1 MAAGCWFS
9 LPVHSQR
16 ISVGKKG
23 LVKVM
28 RTDSTCAQEFVRDE
42 HQSVAT
48 RKTAKAAGAA
58 EGVNTLASYL
68 KSDVDLNIPVSKVKQ
83 EKTFA
88 VIIANENY
96 QEEVNVEFALND
108 GMAFREYCVKLLGIP
123 ESNLHIRKDATLNNM
138 LAEINWM
145 QNIAKAYGDEWKA
158 NLEWA
163 YLSWQSTD
171 NLMMRFG
178 RLRTPVYMYS
188 ESIDVGFSYP
198 WLRLPDEVY
207 SQVQLSNYEGADI
220 VYNLPLSFATL
231 SFQLAGGIAKNRD
244 YYIYDEEFD
253 IDYDNV
259 FGSSVSLATNDFGT
273 FRVGYVEADIDT
285 DISGSFT
292 DIFGNPGT
300 ASLLALDK
308 DKGKFTSIGYQ
319 YDNGTWLT
327 ANEWTSRVIENDGSN
342 STDSFYL
349 MGGRRF
355 GDFLAHVTYAQL
367 DEDEGR
373 QSSWTLGLNYNI
385 LPTVVLKGEYKRVD
399 TTGGYDGVF
408 VRNAQELYDN
418 TVYDRTNGLAGV
430 PARNYDGDI
439 ISAGVDFV
447 F

>member
-1 MAAGCWFS
+1 MTTARV
-9 LPVHSQR
+9 L
-16 ISVGKKG
+16 G
-23 LVKVM
+23 LAI
-28 RTDSTCAQEFVRDE
+28 C
-42 HQSVAT
+42 
-48 RKTAKAAGAA
+48 
-58 EGVNTLASYL
+58 LAST
-68 KSDVDLNIPVSKVKQ
+68 S
-83 EKTFA
+83 A
-88 VIIANENY
+88 
-96 QEEVNVEFALND
+96 FALEQGEALINGFGTVGVTHLGGEDDGRSYGISGQTND
-108 GMAFREYCVKLLGIP
+108 SWRGDQLSKFGAQLTYGVTDTVGL
-123 ESNLHIRKDATLNNM
+123 TL
-138 LAEINWM
+138 
-145 QNIAKAYGDEWKA
+145 QTTAKAYGDEWKA

-171 NLMMRFG
+171 NLMMRVG

-292 DIFGNPGT
+292 DIFGNPDT

-342 STDSFYL
+342 STASFYL

>member
-1 MAAGCWFS
+1 MTTARV
-9 LPVHSQR
+9 L
-16 ISVGKKG
+16 G
-23 LVKVM
+23 LAI
-28 RTDSTCAQEFVRDE
+28 C
-42 HQSVAT
+42 
-48 RKTAKAAGAA
+48 
-58 EGVNTLASYL
+58 LAST
-68 KSDVDLNIPVSKVKQ
+68 S
-83 EKTFA
+83 A
-88 VIIANENY
+88 
-96 QEEVNVEFALND
+96 FALEQGEALINGFGTVGVTHLGGEDDGRSYGISGQTND
-108 GMAFREYCVKLLGIP
+108 SWRGDQLSKFGAQLTYGVTDTVGL
-123 ESNLHIRKDATLNNM
+123 TL
-138 LAEINWM
+138 
-145 QNIAKAYGDEWKA
+145 QTTAKAYGDEWKA

-171 NLMMRFG
+171 NLMMRVG

-399 TTGGYDGVF
+399 TSGGYDGVF

>member
-1 MAAGCWFS
+1 MTTARV
-9 LPVHSQR
+9 L
-16 ISVGKKG
+16 G
-23 LVKVM
+23 LAI
-28 RTDSTCAQEFVRDE
+28 C
-42 HQSVAT
+42 
-48 RKTAKAAGAA
+48 
-58 EGVNTLASYL
+58 LAST
-68 KSDVDLNIPVSKVKQ
+68 S
-83 EKTFA
+83 A
-88 VIIANENY
+88 
-96 QEEVNVEFALND
+96 FALEQGEALINGFGTVGVTHLGGEDDGRSYGISGQTND
-108 GMAFREYCVKLLGIP
+108 SWRGDQLSKFGAQLTYGVTDTVGL
-123 ESNLHIRKDATLNNM
+123 TL
-138 LAEINWM
+138 
-145 QNIAKAYGDEWKA
+145 QTTAKAYGDEWKA

-171 NLMMRFG
+171 NLMMRVG

-300 ASLLALDK
+300 ASLLALAK

>member
-1 MAAGCWFS
+1 MEHHRMTTARVLGLAICLASTSAFALEQGEALINGFGT
-9 LPVHSQR
+9 
-16 ISVGKKG
+16 VGVTHLGGEDDGRGYG
-23 LVKVM
+23 LSGQTNDSWRGDQLSKFGAQLTYGV
-28 RTDSTCAQEFVRDE
+28 TDTVGLTLQ
-42 HQSVAT
+42 T
-48 RKTAKAAGAA
+48 TAKAY
-58 EGVNTLASYL
+58 S
-68 KSDVDLNIPVSKVKQ
+68 
-83 EKTFA
+83 
-88 VIIANENY
+88 
-96 QEEVNVEFALND
+96 
-108 GMAFREYCVKLLGIP
+108 
-123 ESNLHIRKDATLNNM
+123 
-138 LAEINWM
+138 
-145 QNIAKAYGDEWKA
+145 DEWKA

-188 ESIDVGFSYP
+188 ESIDVGFAYP

-207 SQVQLSNYEGADI
+207 SQVQLSNYEGADL
-220 VYNLPLSFATL
+220 VYNLPLSFATV
-231 SFQLAGGIAKNRD
+231 SFQVAGGVAKNRD
-244 YYIYDEEFD
+244 YYLYDEEFD

-259 FGSSVSLATNDFGT
+259 FGASVSLATNDYGT
-273 FRVGYVEADIDT
+273 FRVGYVESDIET
-285 DISGSFT
+285 EIAGSFT
-292 DIFGNPGT
+292 DVFGNPSSAT
-300 ASLLALDK
+300 LLALDK

-327 ANEWTSRVIENDGSN
+327 ANEWTSRVIENDN
-342 STDSFYL
+342 THSTDSFYL

-373 QSSWTLGLNYNI
+373 QNSWTLGLNYNI

-399 TTGGYDGVF
+399 TNGGYDGVF
-408 VRNAQELYDN
+408 VRNSQELYDN
-418 TVYDRTNGLAGV
+418 TVNDRTNGLLGV

>member
-1 MAAGCWFS
+1 MTTARV
-9 LPVHSQR
+9 L
-16 ISVGKKG
+16 G
-23 LVKVM
+23 LAI
-28 RTDSTCAQEFVRDE
+28 C
-42 HQSVAT
+42 
-48 RKTAKAAGAA
+48 
-58 EGVNTLASYL
+58 LAST
-68 KSDVDLNIPVSKVKQ
+68 S
-83 EKTFA
+83 A
-88 VIIANENY
+88 
-96 QEEVNVEFALND
+96 FALEQGETLINGFGTVGVTHLGGEDDGRSYGISGQTND
-108 GMAFREYCVKLLGIP
+108 SWRGDQLSKFGAQLTYGVTDTVGL
-123 ESNLHIRKDATLNNM
+123 TL
-138 LAEINWM
+138 
-145 QNIAKAYGDEWKA
+145 QTTAKAYGDEWKA

-178 RLRTPVYMYS
+178 RLRTPFYMYS

>member
-1 MAAGCWFS
+1 MTTARV
-9 LPVHSQR
+9 L
-16 ISVGKKG
+16 G
-23 LVKVM
+23 LAI
-28 RTDSTCAQEFVRDE
+28 C
-42 HQSVAT
+42 
-48 RKTAKAAGAA
+48 
-58 EGVNTLASYL
+58 LAST
-68 KSDVDLNIPVSKVKQ
+68 S
-83 EKTFA
+83 A
-88 VIIANENY
+88 
-96 QEEVNVEFALND
+96 FALEQGEALINGFGTVGVTNLGGEDDGRSYGISGQTND
-108 GMAFREYCVKLLGIP
+108 SWRGDQLSKFGAQLTYGVTDTVGL
-123 ESNLHIRKDATLNNM
+123 TL
-138 LAEINWM
+138 
-145 QNIAKAYGDEWKA
+145 QTTAKAYGDEWKA

-171 NLMMRFG
+171 NLMMRVG

-244 YYIYDEEFD
+244 YHIYDEEFD

-300 ASLLALDK
+300 ATLLALDK

>member
-1 MAAGCWFS
+1 MTTARVLGLAICLASTSAFALEQGEALINGFGT
-9 LPVHSQR
+9 
-16 ISVGKKG
+16 VGVTHLGGEDDGRGYG
-23 LVKVM
+23 LSGQT
-28 RTDSTCAQEFVRDE
+28 TDSWRGDQLSKFGAQLTYGVTDTVGLTL
-42 HQSVAT
+42 QT
-48 RKTAKAAGAA
+48 TAKAYA
-58 EGVNTLASYL
+58 
-68 KSDVDLNIPVSKVKQ
+68 
-83 EKTFA
+83 
-88 VIIANENY
+88 
-96 QEEVNVEFALND
+96 
-108 GMAFREYCVKLLGIP
+108 
-123 ESNLHIRKDATLNNM
+123 
-138 LAEINWM
+138 
-145 QNIAKAYGDEWKA
+145 DEWKA

-188 ESIDVGFSYP
+188 ESIDVGFAYP

-207 SQVQLSNYEGADI
+207 SQVQLSNYEGADL

-231 SFQLAGGIAKNRD
+231 SFQVAGGVAKNRD
-244 YYIYDEEFD
+244 YYLYDEEFD

-273 FRVGYVEADIDT
+273 FRVGYVEADIET
-285 DISGSFT
+285 EIAGSFT
-292 DIFGNPGT
+292 DLLGNPGT
-300 ASLLALDK
+300 ATLLALDK
-308 DKGKFTSIGYQ
+308 EKGKFTSIGYQ

-327 ANEWTSRVIENDGSN
+327 ANEWTSRVIENDGSA

-373 QSSWTLGLNYNI
+373 QNSWTLGLNYNV

-399 TTGGYDGVF
+399 TQGGYDGVF
-408 VRNAQELYDN
+408 VRDAQELYDN
-418 TVYDRTNGLAGV
+418 TVSDVTGGALGV

>member
-1 MAAGCWFS
+1 MEHHRMTTARVLGLAICLASTSAFALEQGEALINGFGT
-9 LPVHSQR
+9 
-16 ISVGKKG
+16 VGVTHLGGEDDGRGYG
-23 LVKVM
+23 LSGQTNDSWRGDQLSKFGAQLTYGV
-28 RTDSTCAQEFVRDE
+28 TDTVGLTLQ
-42 HQSVAT
+42 T
-48 RKTAKAAGAA
+48 TAKAY
-58 EGVNTLASYL
+58 S
-68 KSDVDLNIPVSKVKQ
+68 
-83 EKTFA
+83 
-88 VIIANENY
+88 
-96 QEEVNVEFALND
+96 
-108 GMAFREYCVKLLGIP
+108 
-123 ESNLHIRKDATLNNM
+123 
-138 LAEINWM
+138 
-145 QNIAKAYGDEWKA
+145 DEWKA

-171 NLMMRFG
+171 NLMLRFG

-188 ESIDVGFSYP
+188 ESIDVGFAYP

-207 SQVQLSNYEGADI
+207 SQVQLSNYEGADL
-220 VYNLPLSFATL
+220 VYNLPLSFATV
-231 SFQLAGGIAKNRD
+231 SFQVAGGVAKNRD
-244 YYIYDEEFD
+244 YYLYDEEFD

-259 FGSSVSLATNDFGT
+259 FGASVSLATNDYGT
-273 FRVGYVEADIDT
+273 FRVGYVEADIET
-285 DISGSFT
+285 DISGSFI
-292 DIFGNPGT
+292 DFLGRPSS

-327 ANEWTSRVIENDGSN
+327 ANEWTSRVIENDN
-342 STDSFYL
+342 THSTDSFYL

-373 QSSWTLGLNYNI
+373 QNSWTLGLNYNI

-399 TTGGYDGVF
+399 TKGGYDGVF
-408 VRNAQELYDN
+408 VRNSQELYDN
-418 TVYDRTNGLAGV
+418 TVNDRTNGLLGV

>member
-1 MAAGCWFS
+1 MTTARV
-9 LPVHSQR
+9 L
-16 ISVGKKG
+16 G
-23 LVKVM
+23 LAI
-28 RTDSTCAQEFVRDE
+28 C
-42 HQSVAT
+42 
-48 RKTAKAAGAA
+48 
-58 EGVNTLASYL
+58 LAST
-68 KSDVDLNIPVSKVKQ
+68 S
-83 EKTFA
+83 A
-88 VIIANENY
+88 
-96 QEEVNVEFALND
+96 FALEQGEALINGFGTVGVTHLGGEDDGRSYGISGQTND
-108 GMAFREYCVKLLGIP
+108 SWRGDQLSKFGAQLTYGVTDTVGL
-123 ESNLHIRKDATLNNM
+123 TL
-138 LAEINWM
+138 
-145 QNIAKAYGDEWKA
+145 QTTAKAYGDEWKA

-171 NLMMRFG
+171 YLMMRFG

>member
-1 MAAGCWFS
+1 MTTARV
-9 LPVHSQR
+9 L
-16 ISVGKKG
+16 G
-23 LVKVM
+23 LAI
-28 RTDSTCAQEFVRDE
+28 C
-42 HQSVAT
+42 
-48 RKTAKAAGAA
+48 
-58 EGVNTLASYL
+58 LAST
-68 KSDVDLNIPVSKVKQ
+68 S
-83 EKTFA
+83 A
-88 VIIANENY
+88 
-96 QEEVNVEFALND
+96 FALEQGEALINGFGTVGVTNLGGEDDGRSYGISGQTND
-108 GMAFREYCVKLLGIP
+108 SWRGDQLSKFGAQLTYGVTDTVGL
-123 ESNLHIRKDATLNNM
+123 TL
-138 LAEINWM
+138 
-145 QNIAKAYGDEWKA
+145 QTTAKAYGDEWKA

-171 NLMMRFG
+171 NLMMRVG

>member
-1 MAAGCWFS
+1 MTTARV
-9 LPVHSQR
+9 L
-16 ISVGKKG
+16 G
-23 LVKVM
+23 LAI
-28 RTDSTCAQEFVRDE
+28 C
-42 HQSVAT
+42 
-48 RKTAKAAGAA
+48 
-58 EGVNTLASYL
+58 LAST
-68 KSDVDLNIPVSKVKQ
+68 S
-83 EKTFA
+83 A
-88 VIIANENY
+88 
-96 QEEVNVEFALND
+96 FALEQGEALINGFGTVGVTHLGGEDDGRSYGISGQTND
-108 GMAFREYCVKLLGIP
+108 SWRGDQLSKFGAQLTYGVTDTVGL
-123 ESNLHIRKDATLNNM
+123 TL
-138 LAEINWM
+138 
-145 QNIAKAYGDEWKA
+145 QTTAKAYGDEWKA

-259 FGSSVSLATNDFGT
+259 FGSSASLATNDFGT

-292 DIFGNPGT
+292 DIFGNPDT

>member
-1 MAAGCWFS
+1 MTTARV
-9 LPVHSQR
+9 L
-16 ISVGKKG
+16 G
-23 LVKVM
+23 LAI
-28 RTDSTCAQEFVRDE
+28 C
-42 HQSVAT
+42 
-48 RKTAKAAGAA
+48 
-58 EGVNTLASYL
+58 LAST
-68 KSDVDLNIPVSKVKQ
+68 S
-83 EKTFA
+83 A
-88 VIIANENY
+88 
-96 QEEVNVEFALND
+96 FALEQGEALINGFGTVGVTHLGGEDDGRSYGISGQTND
-108 GMAFREYCVKLLGIP
+108 SWRGDQLSKFGAQLTYGVTDTVGL
-123 ESNLHIRKDATLNNM
+123 TL
-138 LAEINWM
+138 
-145 QNIAKAYGDEWKA
+145 QTTAKAYGDEWKA

-430 PARNYDGDI
+430 PARNSDGDI

>member
-1 MAAGCWFS
+1 MTTARV
-9 LPVHSQR
+9 L
-16 ISVGKKG
+16 G
-23 LVKVM
+23 LAI
-28 RTDSTCAQEFVRDE
+28 C
-42 HQSVAT
+42 
-48 RKTAKAAGAA
+48 
-58 EGVNTLASYL
+58 LAST
-68 KSDVDLNIPVSKVKQ
+68 S
-83 EKTFA
+83 A
-88 VIIANENY
+88 
-96 QEEVNVEFALND
+96 FALEQGEALINGFGTVGVTHLGGEDDGRSYGISGQTND
-108 GMAFREYCVKLLGIP
+108 SWRGDQLSKFGAQLTYGVTDTVGL
-123 ESNLHIRKDATLNNM
+123 TL
-138 LAEINWM
+138 
-145 QNIAKAYGDEWKA
+145 QTTAKAYGDEWKA

-300 ASLLALDK
+300 ATLLSLDK

>member
-1 MAAGCWFS
+1 MTTARV
-9 LPVHSQR
+9 L
-16 ISVGKKG
+16 G
-23 LVKVM
+23 LAI
-28 RTDSTCAQEFVRDE
+28 C
-42 HQSVAT
+42 
-48 RKTAKAAGAA
+48 
-58 EGVNTLASYL
+58 LAST
-68 KSDVDLNIPVSKVKQ
+68 S
-83 EKTFA
+83 A
-88 VIIANENY
+88 
-96 QEEVNVEFALND
+96 FALEQGETLINGFGTVGVTHLGGEDDGRSYGISGQTND
-108 GMAFREYCVKLLGIP
+108 SWRGDQLSKFGAQLTYGVTDTVGL
-123 ESNLHIRKDATLNNM
+123 TL
-138 LAEINWM
+138 
-145 QNIAKAYGDEWKA
+145 QTTAKAYGDEWKA

-171 NLMMRFG
+171 NLMMRVG